1 MRILYYFPNYDTT
14 MFQWQKK
21 HIFDEMAMHG
31 CFFDII
37 SPFDF
42 KSVDEANEAIIKKIE
57 TVDYSIFMSSYST
70 DYLYLDTLEI
80 IKCKGVKTLCFCPDN
95 LTVPFNQKNIA
106 KYYDLVWLTSKETE
120 YLFRRWGAK
129 TIFLPYAANPNLF
142 KYKEVSDD
150 IERLAFIGTP
160 HGSRVEQINMFLQH
174 NIPMTLYSRKTD
186 TSNVRFRATPRDYLK
201 STYNYLKFPIGRK
214 LLYGTI
220 VDKLGRHAI
229 TLTDHNLEMKNPVSL
244 DELGEINSSYS
255 LILSFTEANSTGV
268 LKKPVNIVNL
278 RNFEIPMSGGIQFCR
293 YTDEIAS
300 YFEPDKEIVLYKDR
314 DDAIEKAEFYLSE
327 GQRELRMRIRHA
339 ARERAEA
346 EHTWYHR
353 FKKIFIELNITEAKD
368 K

>member
-1 MRILYYFPNYDTT
+1 MRILYYFPNYDTP

-21 HIFDEMAMHG
+21 HIFDEMATHG

-37 SPFDF
+37 NPFEYPDI
-42 KSVDEANEAIIKKIE
+42 DEANEAIIRRIQQGY
-57 TVDYSIFMSSYST
+57 YSIFMSSYST
-70 DYLYLDTLEI
+70 DYLYLDTLEK
-80 IKCKGVKTLCFCPDN
+80 IKKMGVKTLCFCPDN
-95 LTVPFNQKNIA
+95 LTVPFNQEKIA

-142 KYKEVSDD
+142 KTKDITDD
-150 IERLAFIGTP
+150 IGRLAFIGTP

-174 NIPMTLYSRKTD
+174 NIPMTLYSRKVD
-186 TSNVRFRATPRDYLK
+186 TSNIQFRASPKEYFK
-201 STYNYLKFPIGRK
+201 SICNYLKYPIGRK
-214 LLYGTI
+214 LLQGII

-229 TLTDHNLEMKNPVSL
+229 TLTDPNLEMKNPVSL
-244 DELGEINSSYS
+244 DELGEINSLYS
-255 LILSFTEANSTGV
+255 LVLSFTEANSTGV
-268 LKKPVNIVNL
+268 LKKPVDIVNL

-300 YFEPDKEIVLYKDR
+300 YFEPDKEIVLYTDR
-314 DDAIEKAEFYLSE
+314 DDAIEKAKYYLSE
-327 GQRELRMRIRHA
+327 SQRELRMSIRRA
-339 ARERAEA
+339 ARARAER

-353 FKKIFIELNITEAKD
+353 FKRVFQELDIAEVED

>member
-1 MRILYYFPNYDTT
+1 

-21 HIFDEMAMHG
+21 HIFDEMSTHG

-37 SPFDF
+37 SPFEF
-42 KSVDEANEAIIKKIE
+42 KSIDEANEAIVKRIKTI
-57 TVDYSIFMSSYST
+57 DYRIFMSSYST
-70 DYLYLDTLEI
+70 DYLYLDTLEK
-80 IKCKGVKTLCFCPDN
+80 IKSHGVKTLCFCPDN

-106 KYYDLVWLTSKETE
+106 RYYDLVWLTSKETE

-142 KYKEVSDD
+142 KTKEIRDD

-186 TSNVRFRATPRDYLK
+186 TSNVQFRATPKDYLK
-201 STYNYLKFPIGRK
+201 SICNYIKYPIGRK
-214 LLYGTI
+214 LLQGTI
-220 VDKLGRHAI
+220 LDKLGRHAI
-229 TLTDHNLEMKNPVSL
+229 TLTDPNLEIKNPVSL
-244 DELGEINSSYS
+244 DELGEINSLYS
-255 LILSFTEANSTGV
+255 LVLSFTEANSTGV
-268 LKKPVNIVNL
+268 LKKPVDIVNL

-300 YFEPDKEIVLYKDR
+300 YFEPGKEIILYTDR
-314 DDAIEKAEFYLSE
+314 NDAIDKAKYYLSE
-327 GQRELRMRIRHA
+327 SQRDLRISIRRA
-339 ARERAEA
+339 ARARAEA

-353 FKKIFIELNITEAKD
+353 FKKIFKELNIPEEV
-368 K
+368 

>member
-1 MRILYYFPNYDTT
+1 MRILYYYPNYDTP

-21 HIFDEMAMHG
+21 HIFDEMATHE

-37 SPFDF
+37 SPFEF
-42 KSVDEANEAIIKKIE
+42 ESIDEANEAIAKRIKTI
-57 TVDYSIFMSSYST
+57 DYSIFMSSYSI
-70 DYLYLDTLEI
+70 DYLYLDTLEK
-80 IKCKGVKTLCFCPDN
+80 IKRQGVKTLCFCPDN

-106 KYYDLVWLTSKETE
+106 RFYDLVWLTSKETE

-142 KYKEVSDD
+142 KIKETRDD

-186 TSNVRFRATPRDYLK
+186 TSNIQFRATPREYLK
-201 STYNYLKFPIGRK
+201 SIYNYIKYPIGRK
-214 LLYGTI
+214 LLQGTI
-220 VDKLGRHAI
+220 VDKLGRHAVN
-229 TLTDHNLEMKNPVSL
+229 LTDPNLEMRKPVSL
-244 DELGEINSSYS
+244 DELGEINSLYS
-255 LILSFTEANSTGV
+255 LVLSFTEANSTGV
-268 LKKPVNIVNL
+268 LKKPVDIVNL

-300 YFEPDKEIVLYKDR
+300 YFEPGKEIVLYTDR
-314 DDAIEKAEFYLSE
+314 NDAIEKAKYYLSE
-327 GQRELRMRIRHA
+327 SKRDLRMNIRRA
-339 ARERAEA
+339 ARARAEA

-353 FKKIFIELNITEAKD
+353 FKKIFKELNITELED

>member
-1 MRILYYFPNYDTT
+1 

-21 HIFDEMAMHG
+21 HIFDEMALHG

-37 SPFDF
+37 SPFEF
-42 KSVDEANEAIIKKIE
+42 TSIDEANEAIVKKIE
-57 TVDYSIFMSSYST
+57 AVDYSIFMTSYST
-70 DYLYLDTLEI
+70 DYLYLETLEK
-80 IKCKGVKTLCFCPDN
+80 IKKMGVRTLCFCPDN
-95 LTVPFNQKNIA
+95 LTVPYNQKKIA
-106 KYYDLVWLTSKETE
+106 RYFDLVWLTSKETE
-120 YLFRRWGAK
+120 YLFKRWGAK

-142 KYKEVSDD
+142 KPKQVLDD
-150 IERLAFIGTP
+150 VERLAFIGTP

-174 NIPMTLYSRKTD
+174 NIPMTVYSRKTD
-186 TSNVRFRATPRDYLK
+186 TSNIQFRATPKEYLK
-201 STYNYLKFPIGRK
+201 SIYNYLKFPIGRK

-229 TLTDHNLEMKNPVSL
+229 TLTDPNLEMQSPVSL
-244 DELGEINSSYS
+244 DELGEINSLYA
-255 LILSFTEANSTGV
+255 LVLSFTEANSTGV
-268 LKKPVNIVNL
+268 LEKPVDIVNL

-314 DDAIEKAEFYLSE
+314 DEAIEKAKFYLSE
-327 GQRELRMRIRHA
+327 NQRDLRMSIRRA
-339 ARERAEA
+339 ARARAEA

-353 FKKIFIELNITEAKD
+353 FKKIFKELDITEVED